1 MTTTSIEKIN
11 SILSDKVEENKKREL
26 ELFLINSPLSESQK
40 SDLLKIISNLLDT
53 K

>member
-11 SILSDKVEENKKREL
+11 SISDKVEENKKREL